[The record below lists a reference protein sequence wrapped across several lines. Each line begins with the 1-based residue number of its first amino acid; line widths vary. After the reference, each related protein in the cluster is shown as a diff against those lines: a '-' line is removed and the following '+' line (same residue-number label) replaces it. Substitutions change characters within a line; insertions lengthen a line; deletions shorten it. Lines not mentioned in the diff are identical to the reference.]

1 MLNNIVSGG
10 LAGSIAA
17 MILYPLDYGRTRI
30 SVDIGRNPNE
40 RQFRGF
46 FHCMKTTFLHDGLR
60 GLYRG
65 WEISVISLFVYRGLY
80 FGIYDTGKD
89 KVINKYTLSITIF

>member
-1 MLNNIVSGG
+1 
-10 LAGSIAA
+10 

-30 SVDIGRNPNE
+30 SVDIGRNIHE

-46 FHCMKTTFLHDGLR
+46 FHCIKTTFYHDGLR

-65 WEISVISLFVYRGLY
+65 WEISAISLFAYRGLY

-89 KVINKYTLSITIF
+89 KITNYYASSIAII